1 MLRSLIRSSQLPLIM
16 LTGYGSKTNLV
27 KFPSRS
33 ANKCKARCGVYTSLF
48 LSPSVFLSCA
58 FSLNY
63 SDYLRFETFVLKSV
77 ERSLFTSLTLS
88 MSRSRSRSRVSDV
101 MYDSYRTERTGAA
114 AGDTYFSSYSGSRP
128 SSSYLYGHSYSNYHE
143 GITTQNR
150 LLDKDSYC
158 TTPKLR
164 VYF

>member
-1 MLRSLIRSSQLPLIM
+1 
-16 LTGYGSKTNLV
+16 
-27 KFPSRS
+27 
-33 ANKCKARCGVYTSLF
+33 
-48 LSPSVFLSCA
+48 
-58 FSLNY
+58 
-63 SDYLRFETFVLKSV
+63 
-77 ERSLFTSLTLS
+77 

-158 TTPKLR
+158 TTPKLEFISNTDWLHGWLFIWSKWTHWIITIKLDPMVKIKTLNFILQMR
-164 VYF
+164 PPERDSPGLQSIPLPVVRLQQGEIVTAQTMAPY